1 MDHDSIC
8 SNFRYMVDSE
18 YTYITH
24 LQPRFH
30 LLMLNLLRGN
40 IGVQFCSNKNQKNWE
55 PEPGSRS
62 PLSDTD
68 MDGGCCEKLKCLA
81 G

>member
-8 SNFRYMVDSE
+8 SNFRYVVDSE

-24 LQPRFH
+24 LQPRLEVPWKPRARFH

-40 IGVQFCSNKNQKNWE
+40 IGVQFCSNKNQK
-55 PEPGSRS
+55 
-62 PLSDTD
+62 
-68 MDGGCCEKLKCLA
+68 KLGTRA
-81 G
+81 RFTFTFI